1 MTMTQSLIVEM
12 ADYSDPLDAA
22 AVVDLLD
29 AYACDAM
36 GGGEPLSA
44 EVRARLVPGLLDTP
58 GAFSIIARLDG
69 TPVGLANCF
78 ESFSTFAARPLVNI
92 HDLVVL
98 PGHRGHGIGRAII
111 EAIEAEALKRG
122 ACKMTLEVLSG
133 NSRAQALYASCG
145 FGNYQLDPE
154 KGSAQFWQ
162 KSLA

>member
-36 GGGEPLSA
+36 GGGEPLST

>member
-22 AVVDLLD
+22 TVVDLLD

-98 PGHRGHGIGRAII
+98 PGHRGHGVGRAII

-133 NSRAQALYASCG
+133 NSRAQGLYASCG